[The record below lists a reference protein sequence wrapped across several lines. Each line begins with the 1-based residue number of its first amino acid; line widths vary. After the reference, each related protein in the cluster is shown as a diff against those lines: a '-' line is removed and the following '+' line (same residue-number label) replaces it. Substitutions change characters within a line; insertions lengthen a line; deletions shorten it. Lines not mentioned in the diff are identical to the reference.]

1 MSVKNDSGKKPNAKD
16 LAADVQKRAGEIAHD
31 AAEAAHKAANAAG
44 RGAKV
49 AIDAT
54 TVAAKNAAEAG
65 VKAALAG
72 ADLAKKAGRFL
83 DTKSR
88 ELLAKEFEKN
98 RPIAVASVAR
108 LRQANGS
115 AAPSEIVKLLSD
127 EFALA
132 EKGVPGKSEKFLA
145 AATNYVLSLNEIYGK
160 KVRDE
165 NRRQLLL
172 YVLLAA
178 NSNVAA
184 VAAQVGAMAF
194 AFLTKRF
201 AAVAIVT
208 LVTDFIRKNSGK
220 ATWLVTMAKLAGI
233 KTVGRT
239 SASWVVVNASLK
251 ILGPAPASWPTA
263 AKKPVA
269 KKSAAAKPAARK
281 PKPSA

>member
-1 MSVKNDSGKKPNAKD
+1 MSNKKVANKKFD
-16 LAADVQKRAGEIAHD
+16 IKTF
-31 AAEAAHKAANAAG
+31 AAEAQQHAGVVAHDVAEVAKKAANAAS
-44 RGAKV
+44 
-49 AIDAT
+49 
-54 TVAAKNAAEAG
+54 KNAKIVADG
-65 VKAALAG
+65 TI
-72 ADLAKKAGRFL
+72 DLAKKAGRFL

-132 EKGVPGKSEKFLA
+132 EKGVPGKSVKFLA

-239 SASWVVVNASLK
+239 SASLVVVNASLK
-251 ILGPAPASWPTA
+251 ILGPAPKTWPA
-263 AKKPVA
+263 AGKKPVA
-269 KKSAAAKPAARK
+269 KKPAARK
-281 PKPSA
+281 AKPSA

>member
-1 MSVKNDSGKKPNAKD
+1 MSEKKKPSTPNKTGLIARATSSVADRARTTATAARKGAK
-16 LAADVQKRAGEIAHD
+16 I
-31 AAEAAHKAANAAG
+31 AAG
-44 RGAKV
+44 ATSDAAKV
-49 AIDAT
+49 AAQAT
-54 TVAAKNAAEAG
+54 
-65 VKAALAG
+65 
-72 ADLAKKAGRFL
+72 ADFAKKTGKFL

-108 LRQANGS
+108 LRQVNGS
-115 AAPSEIVKLLSD
+115 ATPSEIVKLLSD

-145 AATNYVLSLNEIYGK
+145 AATNYVLALNEIYGK
-160 KVRDE
+160 NVRDE

-184 VAAQVGAMAF
+184 VVAQVGAMAF

-208 LVTDFIRKNSGK
+208 VVADFIRKNSGK
-220 ATWLVTMAKLAGI
+220 ATWLVTLSKLAGM
-233 KTVGRT
+233 KNVGRT

-251 ILGPAPASWPTA
+251 ILGPAPASWPAA
-263 AKKPVA
+263 AKKQVA
-269 KKSAAAKPAARK
+269 KKPAATKPAARK